1 MRLAAFCTAVCGL
14 LQCGWRR
21 SAKVLINLWKTV
33 WITVALSTH
42 FGTGTGDGW
51 ISTGLLRENKQVFN
65 SFMAKKDINLL
76 ILQSTAALLTN
87 GVNA

>member
-14 LQCGWRR
+14 SHGCRR
-21 SAKVLINLWKTV
+21 PFAWLWINLWKTV

-51 ISTGLLRENKQVFN
+51 ISTGLLRENNQVFN